1 MIYLAVI
8 LTALSAGLLVYVG
21 IDLFF
26 ADERQVR
33 RVLKQVSSYEAGQ
46 AASAEPLLL
55 PMYDRLI
62 APVVIRFGR
71 MMRSA
76 GMAEYRNGLAAS
88 IVHAGQPGDIDVDR
102 LLGIKALLTLLSGL
116 VFLPLAFVALGRND
130 SLMALVYF
138 AIVPLS
144 FFLPDL
150 WVSQLASRRR
160 LAIRK
165 SLPDMLDMLTIS
177 VEAGLGFDAALVK
190 LVRKSEGPLQ
200 QEFGRMLQEIQAGVA
215 RKDAMRHLAE
225 RCDTPEV
232 KTFATAIIQADVFGV
247 AISHILKTQAAEMRL
262 RRRQNAEEQ
271 AQKAPVKLVFP
282 VILCIMPA
290 TLIVVVGP
298 AAISF
303 VKLFGS

>member
-1 MIYLAVI
+1 VDLSGIPKSAVERIEI
-8 LTALSAGLLVYVG
+8 LKDG
-21 IDLFF
+21 
-26 ADERQVR
+26 
-33 RVLKQVSSYEAGQ
+33 
-46 AASAEPLLL
+46 ASAI
-55 PMYDRLI
+55 YGADAI
-62 APVVIRFGR
+62 AGVVNIILRRDFQGVD
-71 MMRSA
+71 A
-76 GMAEYRNGLAAS
+76 TANVGFFEGKNDYRASLAAS
-88 IVHAGQPGDIDVDR
+88 LVHAGRPGNLDVER
-102 LLGIKALLTLLSGL
+102 LLGIKVILTLVCCV
-116 VFLPLAFVALGRND
+116 VFLPMAFVALGQDD

-150 WVSQLASRRR
+150 WVSQVAGRRR

-225 RCDTPEV
+225 RCDTSEV

-247 AISHILKTQAAEMRL
+247 AISQILKTQAAEMRL

-298 AAISF
+298 AALSMI
-303 VKLFGS
+303 KMFGGG